1 MNQADM
7 RHRYSILFFPL
18 HIIVDF
24 ISLNTAFVGAYWIK
38 FQTIETVSTP
48 PYASLWWIFNAVWL
62 IEVLILKPYVYPR
75 QLFKANNLIKNL
87 VVLTTIH
94 MAVISISWVAMK
106 SYYYSR
112 EHLLFTYALF
122 IAIASAFRIGGLL
135 FLQEYRARGYN
146 NRRYVI
152 VGYGKLA
159 DSIRSFYEAHPE
171 MGFRFFGYFDQPSSE
186 NEGLLQGD
194 YASLQSYVMREQID
208 CIYCCMPYIDNDQ
221 MKVIVEQ
228 AESKNYQVKL
238 LVDFRGFMTRG
249 ASVEYHDFLPVLNL
263 SSQMLADFRVNTL
276 KRAFDVVFSLGVLV
290 VGSPI
295 FLLLALITRT
305 TSSGP
310 VLYAQERV
318 GREGKIF
325 KIYKFRS
332 MYTDAEK
339 TGPVLSGG
347 LLDNRITPWGRF
359 MRQTRLDEL
368 PQFFNVLKG
377 DMSVVGPRP
386 ERQFF
391 IDKIVEIAPEYHS
404 LLKVKPGITS
414 IGQIKFGYAA
424 TIEEM
429 VQRLRYDLLYPE
441 RRSFLFDMWIIA
453 QTLRVMAQGRGK

>member
-1 MNQADM
+1 M

-24 ISLNTAFVGAYWIK
+24 LSLNAAFLGGYWIK
-38 FQTIETVSTP
+38 FQTTETVSAP
-48 PYASLWWIFNAVWL
+48 PYASLWWLFNAVWL
-62 IEVLILKPYVYPR
+62 VEILILKPYIYPR
-75 QLFKANNLIKNL
+75 QLFKANHLLMNLL
-87 VVLTTIH
+87 VLTTIH
-94 MAVISISWVAMK
+94 VAVISICWVAIK
-106 SYYYSR
+106 GYYYSR
-112 EHLLFTYALF
+112 EHLLITYTLF
-122 IAIASAFRIGGLL
+122 VSMAAAVRIGGLI

-146 NRRYVI
+146 NRRYII

-171 MGFRFFGYFDQPSSE
+171 MGFRFCGYFDRPSPE

-194 YASLQSYVMREQID
+194 YASLEPYITRESID

-221 MKVIVEQ
+221 MKVITDR
-228 AESKNYQVKL
+228 AESMDYQVKL
-238 LVDFRGFMTRG
+238 LVDFRGFMARG

-276 KRAFDVVFSLGVLV
+276 KRAFDIVFSLGVLIL
-290 VGSPI
+290 GFPI
-295 FLLLALITRT
+295 FLILGLITRL

-318 GREGKIF
+318 GRDGKIF
-325 KIYKFRS
+325 SIYKFRS

-339 TGPVLSGG
+339 SGPVLSGG
-347 LLDNRITPWGRF
+347 LLDSRITPWGRF

-368 PQFFNVLKG
+368 PQFVNVLKG

-386 ERQFF
+386 ERQYF
-391 IDKIVEIAPEYHS
+391 IDKIVEIAPEYQS

-429 VQRLRYDLLYPE
+429 VQRLRYDLLYPD

>member
-1 MNQADM
+1 M

-18 HIIVDF
+18 HVIVDF
-24 ISLNTAFVGAYWIK
+24 LSLNAAFVGAYWIK
-38 FQTIETVSTP
+38 FHTIETVSDP
-48 PYASLWWIFNAVWL
+48 PYASLWWLFNAIWL
-62 IEVLILKPYVYPR
+62 VEILLLKPYIYPR
-75 QLFKANNLIKNL
+75 QLFKANHLLKKLLI
-87 VVLTTIH
+87 LTVIH
-94 MAVISISWVAMK
+94 VAVISVCWVAIRG
-106 SYYYSR
+106 YYYSR
-112 EHLLFTYALF
+112 EHLLITYFLF
-122 IAIASAFRIGGLL
+122 MTLAAAFRIGGLI
-135 FLQEYRARGYN
+135 FLREYRARGYN

-159 DSIRSFYEAHPE
+159 DTIRSFYEAHPE
-171 MGFRFFGYFDQPSSE
+171 MGFRFHGYFDTPSPE
-186 NEGLLQGD
+186 NEGLLKGD
-194 YASLQSYVMREQID
+194 YTTLQSYVVQEGVD
-208 CIYCCMPYIDNDQ
+208 CVYCCMPYIDNKQ
-221 MKVIVEQ
+221 MKDIADR
-228 AESKNYQVKL
+228 AEAMDYQVKV
-238 LVDFRGFMTRG
+238 LVDFRGFLSRG

-263 SSQMLADFRVNTL
+263 SSQMLSDFRVNVF
-276 KRAFDVVFSLGVLV
+276 KRAFDIVFSLGVLI

-295 FLLLALITRT
+295 FLMLGLITRL
-305 TSSGP
+305 TSPGP
-310 VLYAQERV
+310 AFYAQERV
-318 GREGKIF
+318 GRQGKIF
-325 KIYKFRS
+325 RIYKFRS

-347 LLDNRITPWGRF
+347 LLDTRITPWGRF

-368 PQFFNVLKG
+368 PQFVNVLRG

-414 IGQIKFGYAA
+414 IGQIKYGYAA

-441 RRSFLFDMWIIA
+441 RRSFFFDMWIIA